1 MLLFGPLMILH
12 GITVN
17 KTTCVLTI
25 DYFMFSGY
33 QTSYVFYGQE
43 ETEKSIAEL
52 TSFNQ
57 ELQTH
62 SEGLW

>member
-1 MLLFGPLMILH
+1 
-12 GITVN
+12 
-17 KTTCVLTI
+17 
-25 DYFMFSGY
+25 MFSGY

-43 ETEKSIAEL
+43 EIEKSTAEL

-62 SEGLW
+62 SEESW